1 MDAVNIEAEALKKQL
16 AELLQERNDMMEDLS
31 YLNKMCITLMSL
43 LPEGTTP
50 DDIRKAMESIGSAVR
65 E

>member
-1 MDAVNIEAEALKKQL
+1 MSEIIAINVLQKKLDEAERVI
-16 AELLQERNDMMEDLS
+16 AEMHDDLL

-43 LPEGTTP
+43 LPEETTP
-50 DDIRKAMESIGSAVR
+50 DDIRKAMEEMGSKVR

>member
-1 MDAVNIEAEALKKQL
+1 MTEIIAINALQKKLDVAEQTI
-16 AELLQERNDMMEDLS
+16 AEMHDDLI
-31 YLNKMCITLMSL
+31 YLNKMCLTLMSL

-50 DDIRKAMESIGSAVR
+50 EDIKEAMKNLGAEVR

>member
-1 MDAVNIEAEALKKQL
+1 MTEIIAINALQKKLDVAEQTI
-16 AELLQERNDMMEDLS
+16 AEMHDDLT
-31 YLNKMCITLMSL
+31 YLNKMCLTLMSL

-50 DDIRKAMESIGSAVR
+50 EDIKEAMKNLGAEVR